1 MTQRRWLKLI
11 VNYNINLQYHSDKI
25 NLVLNVLS
33 RKSKAIFLTQKK
45 ESLEEMRRLD
55 LGVSLPRLEVQLLT
69 LQLQSTLHEKI
80 KVG

>member
-1 MTQRRWLKLI
+1 MTQRKWLKLI